1 MYVFLPELVFGKNIH
16 INYNKI
22 DYQIYRLRIMKNR
35 DNKALNKLS
44 DWFPFDGF
52 FNLRQK

>member
-1 MYVFLPELVFGKNIH
+1 
-16 INYNKI
+16 
-22 DYQIYRLRIMKNR
+22 MKNR

-52 FNLRQK
+52 FNLRQKLKMLPSSKN

>member
-44 DWFPFDGF
+44 DWFRFDGF